1 MRRTRRK
8 RRRGGRAASPVEQ
21 FKRAPERWRQET
33 NDFHAEVN
41 RTEQHRALRHYLGRS
56 TPAPGRTNEHSSDGF
71 ISPSMDLATR
81 VFPVQAYDR
90 PRSRISATKIRVSR
104 GFSNGLSHLLPKS
117 RSLSYRAPAANQQ
130 DRADVRAITSAASSS
145 SPEPLPSKAS
155 LRVVTPPSP
164 PHHRLRLARR
174 TRYTAPPSIPP
185 PETAPPATPPAVLP
199 AEQLDV
205 PAEVY
210 GRPAAELLGVAQVAL
225 AMGLTLFRVLLPA
238 GGVARQGCVEL
249 GVLGH
254 TRGDDVAGTLVGEM
268 ELGGVREEVSG
279 SVRFAGA
286 MVPLT
291 AVLASVL
298 VMFAPSSR
306 YNGGKPT
313 SSHARLRSAELTF
326 PGTPTS
332 KEPAG
337 PFSRN
342 RHRRTVSSTDS
353 KHVVHEMSCVIS
365 FPFHYNP
372 SGLLAYFAG

>member
-1 MRRTRRK
+1 
-8 RRRGGRAASPVEQ
+8 
-21 FKRAPERWRQET
+21 
-33 NDFHAEVN
+33 
-41 RTEQHRALRHYLGRS
+41 
-56 TPAPGRTNEHSSDGF
+56 
-71 ISPSMDLATR
+71 MDLATR
-81 VFPVQAYDR
+81 VFPVQVYDR
-90 PRSRISATKIRVSR
+90 PRSRISATKIRVSA
-104 GFSNGLSHLLPKS
+104 GS
-117 RSLSYRAPAANQQ
+117 RTGYPICFPREEACLRAPAANQQ
-130 DRADVRAITSAASSS
+130 DRADVRAITSAASPS

-155 LRVVTPPSP
+155 LRVITPPPSTTVSASP
-164 PHHRLRLARR
+164 GAPGTPPRPASRRPRQPRRDPARGPAGGPARR
-174 TRYTAPPSIPP
+174 T
-185 PETAPPATPPAVLP
+185 
-199 AEQLDV
+199 
-205 PAEVY
+205 
-210 GRPAAELLGVAQVAL
+210 GRGLRASRRGAARGCAGRVGHGV
-225 AMGLTLFRVLLPA
+225 RVLLPA

-249 GVLGH
+249 GVLGY
-254 TRGDDVAGTLVGEM
+254 TREDDVTDTLVGGM

-313 SSHARLRSAELTF
+313 SSHARLRSAGLTV

-342 RHRRTVSSTDS
+342 RHRRTVSSTNS
-353 KHVVHEMSCVIS
+353 KHVVHEMSSVIS

-372 SGLLAYFAG
+372 SGLLAYFAGQPHENTRPMEILHK